1 MESEPDKGARF
12 SIYLPRADGVIKS
25 PQPPAAIP
33 ASLRGSE
40 TVLVVEDEDAV
51 RDLVRSVL
59 RTYGY
64 NVLEARHGVEALQV
78 IGNYPDRVHLVLTD
92 LVMPRMGGLQLAEQ
106 LAQLH
111 PGTKMLYMSGYTDSV
126 VFREGAFDLNLAF
139 LQKPF
144 SPEVLVEKTRC
155 VLDS

>member
-1 MESEPDKGARF
+1 MG
-12 SIYLPRADGVIKS
+12 
-25 PQPPAAIP
+25 

-40 TVLVVEDEDAV
+40 TVLVVEDEDVV

-59 RTYGY
+59 RMHGY
-64 NVLEARHGVEALQV
+64 NVLEASHGVDALQV
-78 IGNYPDRVHLVLTD
+78 IGDYPDRVHLVLTD

-106 LAQLH
+106 VAQLH

-126 VFREGAFDLNLAF
+126 VFREGVFDLNLAF

-144 SPEVLVEKTRC
+144 SPDALVAKIRS